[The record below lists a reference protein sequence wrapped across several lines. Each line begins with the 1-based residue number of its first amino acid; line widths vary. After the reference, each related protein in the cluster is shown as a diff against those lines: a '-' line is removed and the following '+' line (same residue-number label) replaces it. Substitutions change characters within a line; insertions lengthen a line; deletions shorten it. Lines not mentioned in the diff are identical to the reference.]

1 MRKDVLLFKK
11 KKKERRTFLLLLFFF
26 KKKKARKKDNRGSR
40 STGEVNGLDRFGTKT
55 KTRVRLGKYNWAA

>member
-11 KKKERRTFLLLLFFF
+11 KKGKTYFSIIIFFF